1 MSPTTLE
8 NRELLNFVHELK
20 KLNASEEIVMA
31 IIMFFE
37 QLEHRVDAEYDG
49 IVEALEDT
57 LDEKL
62 NENHMLRERIGDLNL
77 RKEEVD
83 KENRTLK
90 EEVLKLSKTEP
101 QEDILKELEELRKF
115 KKVFR
120 YLVSTVNK
128 EDKK

>member
-8 NRELLNFVHELK
+8 NRELLNFVYELK